1 MRNQTGHPTAGEPL
15 PDRPYPDKI
24 EPDLFPDPPAEPPKV
39 LYLTFDDG
47 PSAYTPRVLELLAR
61 YNAKATFFVIG
72 RQAAAQPELIERI
85 WAEGHGLANHTWN
98 HPSLSGISW
107 PRFES
112 EIVRTGL
119 VLGERGSA
127 WIRPPYGATDRNTI
141 GFAAR
146 LGYKTVLWT
155 VDPRDWS
162 RPGANVIAQRV
173 IGRSGP
179 GSIVLMHDG
188 GGYREQTVAAL
199 ETILRSLSGRGYRME
214 PFCRG
219 GAPDLTA
226 YSAVSRMLP
235 AAVSLGAG
243 PEITGTNETGPASIA
258 VDRLASG
265 GAPAGVSRSG
275 LISPGHGATVSG
287 MAPIAGVADHARFTM
302 WRLELLPPAAG
313 APILLA
319 LGDEPISSPD
329 ELLAWDSTV
338 FADGRYQLRLRI
350 HYAENAVADH
360 VIAVT
365 IANQED

>member
-24 EPDLFPDPPAEPPKV
+24 EPDLFPDPPAEPPKE

-98 HPSLSGISW
+98 HPALSGISW

-179 GSIVLMHDG
+179 GSIVLPG
-188 GGYREQTVAAL
+188 A
-199 ETILRSLSGRGYRME
+199 ILE

-219 GAPDLTA
+219 GAPDLHRPVLA
-226 YSAVSRMLP
+226 P
-235 AAVSLGAG
+235 AAVAVPRRALAATPIHVPSPLWRRRRRTAVWALSFFAC
-243 PEITGTNETGPASIA
+243 AS
-258 VDRLASG
+258 
-265 GAPAGVSRSG
+265 
-275 LISPGHGATVSG
+275 TT
-287 MAPIAGVADHARFTM
+287 MAPI
-302 WRLELLPPAAG
+302 
-313 APILLA
+313 
-319 LGDEPISSPD
+319 
-329 ELLAWDSTV
+329 
-338 FADGRYQLRLRI
+338 
-350 HYAENAVADH
+350 
-360 VIAVT
+360 
-365 IANQED
+365 